1 MICPGQPQI
10 PNANLYRKLI
20 GHATHATQTLPQACC
35 LRHNFLKQM
44 GKNKAVT
51 IPRTAVI
58 LAAGAPPAA
67 LGGVF
72 GRTSSAMIPVN
83 GRPTI
88 HWLLSYL
95 HKEGVS
101 RVVLGMKHTET
112 RLPRFVQQAFGQVL
126 DVTFVPIE
134 KDLGPG
140 YTLLECLNKVG
151 KNDPCLVVLGDTLFE
166 FSEATRKCFDKDFV
180 LTAPVQ
186 DASRWCFAEVN
197 KSNLVESLADKP
209 AKNPGGWPALVGVY
223 NFCDAESARS
233 GLKSTLDAGAQSLQ
247 LRHALQPYVQSGQLH
262 AYSAGDWFD
271 CGNLDFLTSSR
282 RRLLQAR
289 SFNRVQIDEL
299 SGTITKRS
307 EHSAKFLN
315 EINYYRLVPRD
326 LAMFF
331 PRLVDFSL
339 VPKDLFLTLEYYGYP
354 TLSEVWAFEEFD
366 AKYWESVFQTL
377 NKIFACFEKY
387 TAELSSKAT
396 FDFYWNKTVDRLET
410 FAAQHADFARLTK
423 AKSIELNGKKL
434 RGWPVI
440 QKAVEARVKKLSA
453 NVRGQIIHGDM
464 CFPNILC
471 DPVSRLFKF
480 IDPRGSFGESGIY
493 GDGRYDLAKLLHSLD
508 GGYDFLIHD
517 MFVLEYGGDRVNLQQ
532 FFPNNRTAVL
542 KAFEQIFGARHNIDE
557 VRTLEGLLFLSMCPL
572 HSDHP
577 KRQVAMFATGL
588 RILNEL
594 LNHEDMH

>member
-1 MICPGQPQI
+1 MVKI
-10 PNANLYRKLI
+10 KLVS
-20 GHATHATQTLPQACC
+20 
-35 LRHNFLKQM
+35 K
-44 GKNKAVT
+44 
-51 IPRTAVI
+51 PRTAVI
-58 LAAGAPPAA
+58 LAAGVPPAA
-67 LGGVF
+67 MGAIF
-72 GRTSSAMIPVN
+72 GRTSSAMVPVN

-88 HWLLSYL
+88 HWLLHYL
-95 HKEGVS
+95 HQLGIT
-101 RVVLGMKHTET
+101 RVVIGMRHTET
-112 RLPRFVQQAFGQVL
+112 RLPRFVQQSFGQVL
-126 DVTFVPIE
+126 EVVFVPVE

-140 YTLLECLNKVG
+140 YTLLQCLNQVG

-166 FSEATRKCFDKDFV
+166 FSAETRERFDQDFV
-180 LTAPVQ
+180 LTSPVQ
-186 DASRWCFAEVN
+186 DASRWCLAEVN
-197 KSNLVESLADKP
+197 KSKRVKSLADKP
-209 AKNPGGWPALVGVY
+209 VKNPDGWPALVGVY
-223 NFCDAESARS
+223 HFRDSAPARTA
-233 GLKSTLDAGAQSLQ
+233 LQSTLDAGTQSLQ

-262 AYSAGDWFD
+262 AYPAGDWFD

-339 VPKDLFLTLEYYGYP
+339 APKDLYLTLEYYGYP
-354 TLSEVWAFEEFD
+354 TLSEVWVFEEFE

-377 NKIFACFEKY
+377 QKIVACFEKY
-387 TAELSSKAT
+387 SAELSSKAT
-396 FDFYWNKTVDRLET
+396 FDFYWNKTVERLNT
-410 FAAQHADFARLTK
+410 FATQHPDFARLTK

-464 CFPNILC
+464 CFTNILC

-517 MFVLEYGGDRVNLQQ
+517 MFMLEHRGEKIQLQQ
-532 FFPNNRTAVL
+532 FFPTNRPAVL
-542 KAFEQIFGARHNIDE
+542 KAFQQIFGASHNVNEI
-557 VRTLEGLLFLSMCPL
+557 RTLEGLLFLSMCPL

>member
-1 MICPGQPQI
+1 
-10 PNANLYRKLI
+10 
-20 GHATHATQTLPQACC
+20 
-35 LRHNFLKQM
+35 M
-44 GKNKAVT
+44 GDNRT
-51 IPRTAVI
+51 GSIPRTAVI

-67 LGGVF
+67 LGGVL

-88 HWLLSYL
+88 HWLLTYL
-95 HKEGVS
+95 HKLGFS
-101 RVVLGMKHTET
+101 RVVVGMKHTET

-126 DVTFVPIE
+126 DVVFVPVG

-140 YTLLECLNKVG
+140 FTLLECLREVG

-166 FSEATRKCFDKDFV
+166 FSEATCKCFSKSFV

-186 DASRWCFAEVN
+186 DATRWCFAEVQ
-197 KSNLVESLADKP
+197 KSRVVKSLADKP

-223 NFCDAESARS
+223 NFRDAEAARAGLQSALDS
-233 GLKSTLDAGAQSLQ
+233 GAESLQ
-247 LRHALQPYVQSGQLH
+247 IRHALQPYVESGQLY
-262 AYSAGDWFD
+262 AYSAGNWFD

-299 SGTITKRS
+299 RGTITKRS
-307 EHSAKFLN
+307 EHTAKFIN

-339 VPKDLFLTLEYYGYP
+339 VPRDLFLTLEYYGYP
-354 TLSEVWAFEEFD
+354 TLSEVWAFEELD
-366 AKYWESVFQTL
+366 AKFWESVFQTL
-377 NKIFACFEKY
+377 NKIFACFDKY
-387 TAELSSKAT
+387 TADLSSKST
-396 FDFYWNKTVDRLET
+396 FDFYWNKTVDRIDS
-410 FAAQHADFARLTK
+410 FATQHVDFARLTK
-423 AKSIELNGKKL
+423 AKSIELNGRKL
-434 RGWPVI
+434 AGWPVI
-440 QKAVEARVKKLSA
+440 REAVEARVRTLSA
-453 NVRGQIIHGDM
+453 EVRGQIIHGDM

-517 MFVLEYGGDRVNLQQ
+517 MFVLEHGGERVNLQQ
-532 FFPNNRTAVL
+532 FVPNNRSAVL
-542 KAFEQIFGARHNIDE
+542 KAFEQIFGARHDIDE

-577 KRQVAMFATGL
+577 KRQVAMFVTGL

>member
-1 MICPGQPQI
+1 
-10 PNANLYRKLI
+10 
-20 GHATHATQTLPQACC
+20 
-35 LRHNFLKQM
+35 M
-44 GKNKAVT
+44 GKPKLVSKS
-51 IPRTAVI
+51 RTAVI
-58 LAAGAPPAA
+58 LAAGVPPAA
-67 LGGVF
+67 MGAVF

-88 HWLLSYL
+88 HWLLHYL
-95 HKEGVS
+95 HQLGIT
-101 RVVLGMKHTET
+101 RVVIGMRHTET
-112 RLPRFVQQAFGQVL
+112 RLPRFVQQSFGQVL
-126 DVTFVPIE
+126 DVVCVPVE

-140 YTLLECLNKVG
+140 YTLLQCLNQVG

-166 FSEATRKCFDKDFV
+166 FSAETRKRFGQDFV
-180 LTAPVQ
+180 LTSPVQ
-186 DASRWCFAEVN
+186 DASRWCLAEVN
-197 KSNLVESLADKP
+197 KSQRVKSLADKP
-209 AKNPGGWPALVGVY
+209 AKNPDGWPALVGVY
-223 NFCDAESARS
+223 HFRDSEPARTA
-233 GLKSTLDAGAQSLQ
+233 LQSTLDAGTQSLQ
-247 LRHALQPYVQSGQLH
+247 LRHALQPYVASGKLH
-262 AYSAGDWFD
+262 AYPAGDWFD

-307 EHSAKFLN
+307 EHSAKFIN

-339 VPKDLFLTLEYYGYP
+339 APKDLYLTLEYYGYP
-354 TLSEVWAFEEFD
+354 TLSEVWVFEEFE

-377 NKIFACFEKY
+377 QKIVACFEKY
-387 TAELSSKAT
+387 SAELSSKTT
-396 FDFYWNKTVDRLET
+396 FDFYWNKTVDRLNT
-410 FAAQHADFARLTK
+410 FATQHPDFARLTK
-423 AKSIELNGKKL
+423 AKSIELNGRKL
-434 RGWPVI
+434 RGWPTI

-464 CFPNILC
+464 CFTNILC

-517 MFVLEYGGDRVNLQQ
+517 MFMLEHRGEKIQLQQ
-532 FFPNNRTAVL
+532 FFPANRPAVL
-542 KAFEQIFGARHNIDE
+542 KAFQQIFGASHNVNEI
-557 VRTLEGLLFLSMCPL
+557 RTLEGLLFLSMCPL